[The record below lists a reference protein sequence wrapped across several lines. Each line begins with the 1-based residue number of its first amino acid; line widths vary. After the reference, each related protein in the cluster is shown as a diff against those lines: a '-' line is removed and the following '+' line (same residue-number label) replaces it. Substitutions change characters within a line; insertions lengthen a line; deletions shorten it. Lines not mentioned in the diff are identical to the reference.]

1 MITTPSL
8 LHYHHM
14 HVMTIP
20 CITRPLRYQH
30 LSPHR
35 SIFTTH
41 PYCTYTVRIFS
52 RITFAF
58 SFTVPA
64 HFLQFLFAFTFFG
77 PLMTSY
83 FLIKPL
89 SYYPVLSLYL
99 YPRII
104 ADCIYINGRQS
115 TVPLAVLNDS
125 CCIPSHPSLT
135 TSTVHKILFADRK
148 SVV

>member
-1 MITTPSL
+1 MITTSSS

-20 CITRPLRYQH
+20 CITRPLRYQC
-30 LSPHR
+30 LSPHG
-35 SIFTTH
+35 SIFTH
-41 PYCTYTVRIFS
+41 PYCTTVRIFS

-58 SFTVPA
+58 SFTPA
-64 HFLQFLFAFTFFG
+64 HFLQFLVAFTFFG

-89 SYYPVLSLYL
+89 SYYPVLSSYL

-125 CCIPSHPSLT
+125 CCIPSHPSPT
-135 TSTVHKILFADRK
+135 TSTVHKISFASCLK
-148 SVV
+148 